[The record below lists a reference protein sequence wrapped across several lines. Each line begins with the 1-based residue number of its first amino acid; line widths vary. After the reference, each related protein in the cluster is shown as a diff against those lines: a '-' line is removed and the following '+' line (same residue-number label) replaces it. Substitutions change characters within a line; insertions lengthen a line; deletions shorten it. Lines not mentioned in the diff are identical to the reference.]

1 MKKFNVKAKVIREVF
16 HNGDFRIL
24 AILPLEKTDLELNR
38 YGNCTITGELGY
50 LDVDKEYT
58 FVLCEGKASKYGM
71 SYNVLDVPSMKLKD
85 LKDMTYE
92 EKYEILRDCTSS
104 DRIATNILEAYP
116 NYIELVVENGDEIID
131 TSKIVGVGRVYNK
144 AYTRTLVSKFKYYTL
159 CHNEKLKPYEIT
171 IKEAKDLY
179 NVHMKTEDIIKA
191 FKENPYYELIEIC
204 GRSLSRTDKMLR
216 TIRPE
221 LIDSTQRTEA
231 LLMEILKRNEYDG
244 NTRLNGSVLFSVVKN
259 DDDYASFINLIPKL
273 KDVAVESELIYF
285 DDKSCDLS
293 LMSTYIAECNIN
305 SFVREKIKES
315 PIIDD
320 SLIEKYRNL
329 DGSELSDE
337 QLNAVRNFNKY
348 SFTLLTGSAGC
359 VDKDTEFFNG
369 YEWKKISDYQI
380 DDMVLQYTE
389 DGRAELVRPN
399 AYIKLPCDTMYF
411 FKTKYGANQML
422 SDDHNMVFDE
432 MYETGHTTRKKHH
445 RLVEMKT
452 SDFVKSFDDDTFNA
466 ARLKFRTTF
475 HYDGAGI
482 DLTDNEIKTMC
493 AVICDGSFYSFSREE
508 LPSWKTCRL
517 HIKKERKKTA
527 LRELFISSHMNF
539 REVKSKTEG
548 YTDFYI
554 TAPRREKV
562 FSSYWYNCSQ
572 HQLQI
577 ICDNILQW
585 DGSVVDGKK
594 TFSTTSKQTV
604 DFIQFAFSSCGYR
617 AVINPYDR
625 TGKSRGG
632 YIRKSIEY
640 TITITERTLVGLR
653 NKKNSRSGKTEIKKV
668 ATVDGFKYCFNV
680 PSHML
685 VLRRNNKIFI
695 TGNCGKTFD
704 TKAVINFCDDNHLS
718 YTLLAPTGSAS
729 LRLKESTGRDAMTIH
744 LKCLKDGAINTD
756 VLLVDESS
764 MVDLPTFNMMLNC
777 IQNPDIRICLVGDKS
792 QILPV
797 GIGCVFADMINS
809 KKVPLTELTKVFRYN
824 DNGILYMATNT
835 RQGRY
840 CLEDKNVTHR
850 NDDYTIGGTYHFSE
864 VGGKDIDEKILER
877 VTDRYFK
884 LLKKGVRQKDILILS
899 AYNVGDCGVDKINEV
914 IQAEVNPPS
923 TAKKEFLIGKKTI
936 IRVGDRVINIKND
949 YKALTME
956 CYEKLKSSNGMLSE
970 EDLEDTTTIFN
981 GQRGVA
987 VDVLDD
993 GKALVCSFDNE
1004 IIVFTKMKAKNIK
1017 LAYAISYHKS
1027 QGQESPYVISVVT
1040 PNQSRLLNRNLL
1052 YVGQTRGKKEQF
1064 DIGSTEAMKNAL
1076 SIDGVE
1082 RRDTW
1087 LYDLLSEE
1095 DN

>member
-58 FVLCEGKASKYGM
+58 FVLCEGKSSKYGM

-104 DRIATNILEAYP
+104 DRIATNILESFP
-116 NYIELVVENGDEIID
+116 NYIELVVENGAEVID
-131 TSKIVGVGRVYNK
+131 TSKIKGVGEVYNK

-159 CHNEKLKPYEIT
+159 CHNEKLKSYEIT

-179 NVHMKTEDIIKA
+179 SVHTKTEDIIKA

-216 TIRPE
+216 TVRPD

-231 LLMEILKRNEYDG
+231 LLIEILKRNEYDG

-348 SFTLLTGSAGC
+348 SLTLLTGSAGC
-359 VDKDTEFFNG
+359 
-369 YEWKKISDYQI
+369 
-380 DDMVLQYTE
+380 
-389 DGRAELVRPN
+389 
-399 AYIKLPCDTMYF
+399 
-411 FKTKYGANQML
+411 
-422 SDDHNMVFDE
+422 
-432 MYETGHTTRKKHH
+432 
-445 RLVEMKT
+445 
-452 SDFVKSFDDDTFNA
+452 
-466 ARLKFRTTF
+466 
-475 HYDGAGI
+475 
-482 DLTDNEIKTMC
+482 
-493 AVICDGSFYSFSREE
+493 
-508 LPSWKTCRL
+508 
-517 HIKKERKKTA
+517 
-527 LRELFISSHMNF
+527 
-539 REVKSKTEG
+539 
-548 YTDFYI
+548 
-554 TAPRREKV
+554 
-562 FSSYWYNCSQ
+562 
-572 HQLQI
+572 
-577 ICDNILQW
+577 
-585 DGSVVDGKK
+585 
-594 TFSTTSKQTV
+594 
-604 DFIQFAFSSCGYR
+604 
-617 AVINPYDR
+617 
-625 TGKSRGG
+625 
-632 YIRKSIEY
+632 
-640 TITITERTLVGLR
+640 
-653 NKKNSRSGKTEIKKV
+653 
-668 ATVDGFKYCFNV
+668 
-680 PSHML
+680 
-685 VLRRNNKIFI
+685 
-695 TGNCGKTFD
+695 GKTFV
-704 TKAVINFCDDNHLS
+704 TKAVIDFCDDNHLS

-809 KKVPLTELTKVFRYN
+809 RKVPLTELTKVFRYN

-864 VGGKDIDEKILER
+864 VGGNNIDEKILER

-936 IRVGDRVINIKND
+936 VRVGDRVINIKND

-956 CYEKLKSSNGMLSE
+956 CYEKLRNSNGMLSE

-993 GKALVCSFDNE
+993 GKALVCNFDNE

-1064 DIGSTEAMKNAL
+1064 DIGSIEAMKNAL

-1095 DN
+1095 VD

>member
-1 MKKFNVKAKVIREVF
+1 MSFECKGKVIK
-16 HNGDFRIL
+16 RIFKS
-24 AILPLEKTDLELNR
+24 ADGEYYIFAVVPIDKNENIKLNK
-38 YGNCTITGELGY
+38 YKNFTIKGNIGFLSENT
-50 LDVDKEYT
+50 EYT
-58 FVLCEGKASKYGM
+58 FVLEEEETNNYGT
-71 SYNVLDVPSMKLKD
+71 SYRVLDVPSIKMNKIED
-85 LKDMTYE
+85 LKNLSYE
-92 EKYEILRDCTSS
+92 ESFNILMNCTSS
-104 DRIATNILEAYP
+104 KKIAENILKEYPLFIYTVVTQGKEAIDTDRVKGMGEAY
-116 NYIELVVENGDEIID
+116 L
-131 TSKIVGVGRVYNK
+131 S
-144 AYTRTLVSKFKYYTL
+144 AYTRELTRMYKYYTL
-159 CHNEKLKPYEIT
+159 CHNEKLKPFELT

-179 NVHMKTEDIIKA
+179 SVHSKTEDIIKG
-191 FKENPYYELIEIC
+191 FNNNPYYELIEIC
-204 GRSLSRTDKMLR
+204 GRSLSRADKMLR
-216 TIRPE
+216 TVRPD

-259 DDDYASFINLIPKL
+259 DDDYVGFVNLIPKL
-273 KDVAVESELIYF
+273 KDVAVESELVYF
-285 DDKSCDLS
+285 DDKSHDLS
-293 LMSTYIAECNIN
+293 LMSTYIAECNVN

-320 SLIEKYRNL
+320 SLIEKYRNI

-369 YEWKKISDYQI
+369 YEWKKISDYRQG
-380 DDMVLQYTE
+380 DKVLQYTE
-389 DGRAELVRPN
+389 DGRAELVYPN
-399 AYIKLPCDTMYF
+399 VYIKLPCDEMYL
-411 FKTKYGANQML
+411 FKTNGTSQML
-422 SDDHNMVFDE
+422 SDDHNMIFDND
-432 MYETGHTTRKKHH
+432 HN
-445 RLVEMKT
+445 LSEMKT
-452 SDFVKSFDDDTFNA
+452 NDFVKSFNNGTFDTDK
-466 ARLKFRTTF
+466 LKFRTTF
-475 HYDGAGI
+475 NYDSK
-482 DLTDNEIKTMC
+482 IKFQT
-493 AVICDGSFYSFSREE
+493 V
-508 LPSWKTCRL
+508 
-517 HIKKERKKTA
+517 
-527 LRELFISSHMNF
+527 
-539 REVKSKTEG
+539 
-548 YTDFYI
+548 
-554 TAPRREKV
+554 
-562 FSSYWYNCSQ
+562 
-572 HQLQI
+572 
-577 ICDNILQW
+577 CDNILKHNNSITMN
-585 DGSVVDGKK
+585 GVTCFYTKNKRVA
-594 TFSTTSKQTV
+594 
-604 DFIQFAFSSCGYR
+604 DFVQFAFSSCGYR
-617 AVINPYDR
+617 ATINSHCNGFIIEHEVVI
-625 TGKSRGG
+625 TK
-632 YIRKSIEY
+632 E
-640 TITITERTLVGLR
+640 TLVGL
-653 NKKNSRSGKTEIKKV
+653 NKETEIKKV
-668 ATVDGFKYCFNV
+668 STVDGFKYCFNV

-685 VLRRNNKIFI
+685 VLRRDGRIFI
-695 TGNCGKTFD
+695 TGNCGKTFV
-704 TKAVINFCDDNHLS
+704 TKAVIDFCDDNHLS

-744 LKCLKDGAINTD
+744 LKCLKDGVIKTD

-850 NDDYTIGGTYHFSE
+850 KDDYTIGGTYHFSE
-864 VGGKDIDEKILER
+864 VDGKDIDAKILER
-877 VTDRYFK
+877 VTDRYFG
-884 LLKKGVRQKDILILS
+884 LLKRGIRQKDILILS
-899 AYNVGDCGVDKINEV
+899 AYNVGECGVDKINDV

-923 TAKKEFLIGKKTI
+923 TAKKEFLIGKHTI

-956 CYEKLKSSNGMLSE
+956 CYQKLKESDGMLSE

-993 GKALVCSFDNE
+993 GKALVCNFDNE

-1087 LYDLLSEE
+1087 LYDLLREE
-1095 DN
+1095 VD

>member
-1 MKKFNVKAKVIREVF
+1 MKKFNVKAKVIREVY

-92 EKYEILRDCTSS
+92 EKHEILRDCTSS

-116 NYIELVVENGDEIID
+116 NYIELVVENGAEIID
-131 TSKIVGVGRVYNK
+131 TSKVKGMGEVYNK

-179 NVHMKTEDIIKA
+179 SVHPKTDDIIKA

-204 GRSLSRTDKMLR
+204 GRSLSRTDKLLR
-216 TIRPE
+216 TVRPD

-285 DDKSCDLS
+285 DDKSHDLS
-293 LMSTYIAECNIN
+293 LMSTYIAECNVN

-348 SFTLLTGSAGC
+348 SFTLLVGNAGA
-359 VDKDTEFFNG
+359 G
-369 YEWKKISDYQI
+369 
-380 DDMVLQYTE
+380 
-389 DGRAELVRPN
+389 
-399 AYIKLPCDTMYF
+399 
-411 FKTKYGANQML
+411 
-422 SDDHNMVFDE
+422 
-432 MYETGHTTRKKHH
+432 
-445 RLVEMKT
+445 
-452 SDFVKSFDDDTFNA
+452 KSF
-466 ARLKFRTTF
+466 
-475 HYDGAGI
+475 
-482 DLTDNEIKTMC
+482 
-493 AVICDGSFYSFSREE
+493 S
-508 LPSWKTCRL
+508 
-517 HIKKERKKTA
+517 
-527 LRELFISSHMNF
+527 
-539 REVKSKTEG
+539 
-548 YTDFYI
+548 
-554 TAPRREKV
+554 
-562 FSSYWYNCSQ
+562 
-572 HQLQI
+572 
-577 ICDNILQW
+577 
-585 DGSVVDGKK
+585 
-594 TFSTTSKQTV
+594 
-604 DFIQFAFSSCGYR
+604 
-617 AVINPYDR
+617 
-625 TGKSRGG
+625 
-632 YIRKSIEY
+632 
-640 TITITERTLVGLR
+640 
-653 NKKNSRSGKTEIKKV
+653 
-668 ATVDGFKYCFNV
+668 
-680 PSHML
+680 
-685 VLRRNNKIFI
+685 
-695 TGNCGKTFD
+695 
-704 TKAVINFCDDNHLS
+704 TKAIIDFCDDNHLS

-809 KKVPLTELTKVFRYN
+809 HKVPLTELTKVFRYN

-864 VGGKDIDEKILER
+864 VGGDNIDEKILER

-884 LLKKGVRQKDILILS
+884 LLKKGIRQKDILILS

-956 CYEKLKSSNGMLSE
+956 CYEKLRNSNGMLSE

-1082 RRDTW
+1082 RRDTR
-1087 LYDLLSEE
+1087 LYDLLREE
-1095 DN
+1095 AD

>member
-85 LKDMTYE
+85 LKELTYE
-92 EKYEILRDCTSS
+92 EKYDILRDCTSS

-116 NYIELVVENGDEIID
+116 NYIELVVENGAEVID
-131 TSKIVGVGRVYNK
+131 TSKIAGVGEVYNK

-179 NVHMKTEDIIKA
+179 SVHPKTGDIIKA

-216 TIRPE
+216 TIRPD

-244 NTRLNGSVLFSVVKN
+244 NTRLNGSVLYTVVKN
-259 DDDYASFINLIPKL
+259 DDNYVGFKNLIPKL
-273 KDVAVESELIYF
+273 KDVASESELIYF

-369 YEWKKISDYQI
+369 YEWKKISDYQQG
-380 DDMVLQYTE
+380 DMVLQYTK

-411 FKTKYGANQML
+411 FKNNGTSQML
-422 SDDHNMVFDE
+422 SDDHNMIFDDN
-432 MYETGHTTRKKHH
+432 HS
-445 RLVEMKT
+445 LLEMKT
-452 SDFVKSFDDDTFNA
+452 SDFVKSFNDDTFDTD
-466 ARLKFRTTF
+466 RLKFRTAF
-475 HYDGAGI
+475 LYDGAGI
-482 DLTDNEIKTMC
+482 DLTDDEIKTMC
-493 AVICDGSFYSFSREE
+493 EVMC
-508 LPSWKTCRL
+508 
-517 HIKKERKKTA
+517 ERKGRVSFNPK
-527 LRELFISSHMNF
+527 
-539 REVKSKTEG
+539 
-548 YTDFYI
+548 
-554 TAPRREKV
+554 
-562 FSSYWYNCSQ
+562 YWHDCSQ
-572 HQLQI
+572 RQLQI
-577 ICDNILQW
+577 VCGNILQY
-585 DGSVVDGKK
+585 DNSITVNGRTRFYTKN
-594 TFSTTSKQTV
+594 KQTA
-604 DFIQFAFSSCGYR
+604 DFVQFAFSSCGYR
-617 AVINPYDR
+617 ATINLYDN
-625 TGKSRGG
+625 
-632 YIRKSIEY
+632 IFDRKTVEY
-640 TITITERTLVGLR
+640 EVTITKETLIGLS
-653 NKKNSRSGKTEIKKV
+653 KKTEIKKV
-668 ATVDGFKYCFNV
+668 ETVDGYKYCFNV

-685 VLRRNNKIFI
+685 VLRRDNRIFI

-704 TKAVINFCDDNHLS
+704 TKAIINFCDDNHLS

-899 AYNVGDCGVDKINEV
+899 AYNVGDCGVDRINDV

-923 TAKKEFLIGKKTI
+923 TTKKEFLIGKKTI

-956 CYEKLKSSNGMLSE
+956 CYEKLRNSNGMLSE

-993 GKALVCSFDNE
+993 GKALVCNFDNE
-1004 IIVFTKMKAKNIK
+1004 VIVFTKMKAKNIK

-1064 DIGSTEAMKNAL
+1064 DIGSIEAMKNAL

-1087 LYDLLSEE
+1087 LYDLLSE
-1095 DN
+1095 DVA

>member
-104 DRIATNILEAYP
+104 DRIATNILESYP

-131 TSKIVGVGRVYNK
+131 TSKIAGVGRVYNK

-216 TIRPE
+216 TVRPD

-329 DGSELSDE
+329 DGNELSDE

-369 YEWKKISDYQI
+369 YEWKKISDYQQG
-380 DDMVLQYTE
+380 DMVLQYTE
-389 DGRAELVRPN
+389 DGKAELVRPN
-399 AYIKLPCDTMYF
+399 AYIKLPCDTMYLF
-411 FKTKYGANQML
+411 ENNGTSQML
-422 SDDHNMVFDE
+422 SNDHNMIFDKN
-432 MYETGHTTRKKHH
+432 HK
-445 RLVEMKT
+445 LLEMKT
-452 SDFVKSFDDDTFNA
+452 SDFVESFNNGTDTDK
-466 ARLKFRTTF
+466 LKFRTTF
-475 HYDGAGI
+475 HYDGEGI
-482 DLTDNEIKTMC
+482 DDLADDEIKGVC
-493 AVICDGSFYSFSREE
+493 EGINKGSISF
-508 LPSWKTCRL
+508 
-517 HIKKERKKTA
+517 
-527 LRELFISSHMNF
+527 N
-539 REVKSKTEG
+539 
-548 YTDFYI
+548 
-554 TAPRREKV
+554 PR
-562 FSSYWYNCSQ
+562 YWHN

-577 ICDNILQW
+577 ICDNILQHNKSITIN
-585 DGSVVDGKK
+585 G
-594 TFSTTSKQTV
+594 TTCFYTKNKQTA
-604 DFIQFAFSSCGYR
+604 DFVQFVFSSCGYR
-617 AVINPYDR
+617 AIINSYKNGFIKKSTEYEIVI
-625 TGKSRGG
+625 TK
-632 YIRKSIEY
+632 E
-640 TITITERTLVGLR
+640 TLVGLE
-653 NKKNSRSGKTEIKKV
+653 KTEIKKV

-685 VLRRNNKIFI
+685 VLRRDNRIFI
-695 TGNCGKTFD
+695 TGNCGKTFV
-704 TKAVINFCDDNHLS
+704 TKAVIDFCDDNHLS

-744 LKCLKDGAINTD
+744 LKCLKDGAIKTD

-764 MVDLPTFNMMLNC
+764 MIDLPTFNMMLNC
-777 IQNPDIRICLVGDKS
+777 IENPDIRICLVGDKS

-840 CLEDKNVTHR
+840 CLEDKNITHR

-864 VGGKDIDEKILER
+864 VDGKNIDEKILER

-923 TAKKEFLIGKKTI
+923 TTKKEFLIGKKTI

-956 CYEKLKSSNGMLSE
+956 CYEKLRNSNGMLSE

-1052 YVGQTRGKKEQF
+1052 YVGQTRGKKGQF
-1064 DIGSTEAMKNAL
+1064 DIGSIEAMKNAL

>member
-104 DRIATNILEAYP
+104 DRIATNILESYP

-131 TSKIVGVGRVYNK
+131 TSKIAGVGKVYNK

-159 CHNEKLKPYEIT
+159 CHNEKLKSYEIT

-179 NVHMKTEDIIKA
+179 SVHTKTEDIIKA

-216 TIRPE
+216 TVRPE

-315 PIIDD
+315 PIVDD

-337 QLNAVRNFNKY
+337 QLNAVRIFNKH

-359 VDKDTEFFNG
+359 
-369 YEWKKISDYQI
+369 
-380 DDMVLQYTE
+380 
-389 DGRAELVRPN
+389 
-399 AYIKLPCDTMYF
+399 
-411 FKTKYGANQML
+411 
-422 SDDHNMVFDE
+422 
-432 MYETGHTTRKKHH
+432 
-445 RLVEMKT
+445 
-452 SDFVKSFDDDTFNA
+452 
-466 ARLKFRTTF
+466 
-475 HYDGAGI
+475 
-482 DLTDNEIKTMC
+482 
-493 AVICDGSFYSFSREE
+493 
-508 LPSWKTCRL
+508 
-517 HIKKERKKTA
+517 
-527 LRELFISSHMNF
+527 
-539 REVKSKTEG
+539 
-548 YTDFYI
+548 
-554 TAPRREKV
+554 
-562 FSSYWYNCSQ
+562 
-572 HQLQI
+572 
-577 ICDNILQW
+577 
-585 DGSVVDGKK
+585 
-594 TFSTTSKQTV
+594 
-604 DFIQFAFSSCGYR
+604 
-617 AVINPYDR
+617 
-625 TGKSRGG
+625 
-632 YIRKSIEY
+632 
-640 TITITERTLVGLR
+640 
-653 NKKNSRSGKTEIKKV
+653 
-668 ATVDGFKYCFNV
+668 
-680 PSHML
+680 
-685 VLRRNNKIFI
+685 
-695 TGNCGKTFD
+695 GKTFA
-704 TKAVINFCDDNHLS
+704 TKAIINFCDDNHLS

-764 MVDLPTFNMMLNC
+764 MIDLPTFNMMLNC

-864 VGGKDIDEKILER
+864 VGGKDIDSKILER

-936 IRVGDRVINIKND
+936 VRVGDRVINIKND

-956 CYEKLKSSNGMLSE
+956 CYEKLRNSNGMLSE

-993 GKALVCSFDNE
+993 GKALVCNFDNE
-1004 IIVFTKMKAKNIK
+1004 VIVFTKMKAKNIK

-1064 DIGSTEAMKNAL
+1064 DIGSVEAMKNAL

>member
-85 LKDMTYE
+85 LKELTYE
-92 EKYEILRDCTSS
+92 EKYDILRDCTSS
-104 DRIATNILEAYP
+104 DRIARNILESYP
-116 NYIELVVENGDEIID
+116 NYIELVVENGAEVID
-131 TSKIVGVGRVYNK
+131 TSKIAGVGEAYNK
-144 AYTRTLVSKFKYYTL
+144 AYTRTLVSKYKYYTL

-179 NVHMKTEDIIKA
+179 SVHMKTDDIIKA

-204 GRSLSRTDKMLR
+204 GRSLSRADKMLR
-216 TIRPE
+216 TVRPD

-259 DDDYASFINLIPKL
+259 DDDYVGFVNLIPKL

-305 SFVREKIKES
+305 SFVRKKIKES

-329 DGSELSDE
+329 DGNELSDE

-369 YEWKKISDYQI
+369 YEWKKISDYNEN
-380 DDMVLQYTE
+380 DMVLQYNTKKLK
-389 DGRAELVRPN
+389 AELVKPYT
-399 AYIKLPCDTMYF
+399 YIKLPETRWILI
-411 FKTKYGANQML
+411 KNKYGKIIQQLSPDHIATIFDTKTGGIIDCNIINAISVFDKNKIEKHRFYFL
-422 SDDHNMVFDE
+422 SDNTATDLKE
-432 MYETGHTTRKKHH
+432 
-445 RLVEMKT
+445 VEYVDYVEK
-452 SDFVKSFDDDTFNA
+452 
-466 ARLKFRTTF
+466 
-475 HYDGAGI
+475 
-482 DLTDNEIKTMC
+482 
-493 AVICDGSFYSFSREE
+493 
-508 LPSWKTCRL
+508 
-517 HIKKERKKTA
+517 
-527 LRELFISSHMNF
+527 
-539 REVKSKTEG
+539 G
-548 YTDFYI
+548 Y
-554 TAPRREKV
+554 
-562 FSSYWYNCSQ
+562 
-572 HQLQI
+572 
-577 ICDNILQW
+577 
-585 DGSVVDGKK
+585 
-594 TFSTTSKQTV
+594 
-604 DFIQFAFSSCGYR
+604 
-617 AVINPYDR
+617 
-625 TGKSRGG
+625 
-632 YIRKSIEY
+632 
-640 TITITERTLVGLR
+640 
-653 NKKNSRSGKTEIKKV
+653 
-668 ATVDGFKYCFNV
+668 KYCFKV
-680 PSHML
+680 PSEHL
-685 VLRRNNKIFI
+685 LLRKNNYTFI
-695 TGNCGKTFD
+695 THNCGKTFV
-704 TKAVINFCDDNHLS
+704 TKAVIDFCDDNHLS

-744 LKCLKDGAINTD
+744 LKCLKDGAIKTD

-809 KKVPLTELTKVFRYN
+809 KRVPLTELTKVFRYN

-864 VGGKDIDEKILER
+864 VGGKNIDEKILER

-899 AYNVGDCGVDKINEV
+899 AYNVGDCGVDRINDV

-923 TAKKEFLIGKKTI
+923 TTKKEFLIGKHTI

-956 CYEKLKSSNGMLSE
+956 CYEKLRNSNGMLSE

-1004 IIVFTKMKAKNIK
+1004 IIVFTKMKARNIK

-1064 DIGSTEAMKNAL
+1064 DIGLIEAMKNAL

-1087 LYDLLSEE
+1087 LYDLLSESE
-1095 DN
+1095 EER

>member
-92 EKYEILRDCTSS
+92 EKYEILKDCTSS

-116 NYIELVVENGDEIID
+116 DYIELVVENGAEVID
-131 TSKIVGVGRVYNK
+131 TSKVKGMGEVYNK

-179 NVHMKTEDIIKA
+179 SVRTKTEDIIKA

-216 TIRPE
+216 TVRPD

-231 LLMEILKRNEYDG
+231 ILMEILKRNEYDG

-315 PIIDD
+315 PIVDD
-320 SLIEKYRNL
+320 SLVEKYRNL

-348 SFTLLTGSAGC
+348 SLTLLTGSAGC
-359 VDKDTEFFNG
+359 
-369 YEWKKISDYQI
+369 
-380 DDMVLQYTE
+380 
-389 DGRAELVRPN
+389 
-399 AYIKLPCDTMYF
+399 
-411 FKTKYGANQML
+411 
-422 SDDHNMVFDE
+422 
-432 MYETGHTTRKKHH
+432 
-445 RLVEMKT
+445 
-452 SDFVKSFDDDTFNA
+452 
-466 ARLKFRTTF
+466 
-475 HYDGAGI
+475 
-482 DLTDNEIKTMC
+482 
-493 AVICDGSFYSFSREE
+493 
-508 LPSWKTCRL
+508 
-517 HIKKERKKTA
+517 
-527 LRELFISSHMNF
+527 
-539 REVKSKTEG
+539 
-548 YTDFYI
+548 
-554 TAPRREKV
+554 
-562 FSSYWYNCSQ
+562 
-572 HQLQI
+572 
-577 ICDNILQW
+577 
-585 DGSVVDGKK
+585 
-594 TFSTTSKQTV
+594 
-604 DFIQFAFSSCGYR
+604 
-617 AVINPYDR
+617 
-625 TGKSRGG
+625 
-632 YIRKSIEY
+632 
-640 TITITERTLVGLR
+640 
-653 NKKNSRSGKTEIKKV
+653 
-668 ATVDGFKYCFNV
+668 
-680 PSHML
+680 
-685 VLRRNNKIFI
+685 
-695 TGNCGKTFD
+695 GKTFV
-704 TKAVINFCDDNHLS
+704 TKAVIDFCDDNHLS

-809 KKVPLTELTKVFRYN
+809 RKVPLTELTKVFRYN

-864 VGGKDIDEKILER
+864 VGGNNIDEKILER

-936 IRVGDRVINIKND
+936 VRVGDRVINIKND

-956 CYEKLKSSNGMLSE
+956 CYEKLRNSNGMLSE

-1004 IIVFTKMKAKNIK
+1004 IVVFTKMKAKNIK

-1064 DIGSTEAMKNAL
+1064 DIGSIEAMKNAL

-1087 LYDLLSEE
+1087 LYDLLSEV

>member
-131 TSKIVGVGRVYNK
+131 TSKIAGVGKVYNK

-179 NVHMKTEDIIKA
+179 SVHPKTEDIIKA

-216 TIRPE
+216 TVRPE

-244 NTRLNGSVLFSVVKN
+244 NTRLNGSVLYSVVRD
-259 DDDYASFINLIPKL
+259 DDDYVVFANLIPKL

-369 YEWKKISDYQI
+369 NEWKKISDYNEN
-380 DDMVLQYTE
+380 DMVLQYNIKKLKT
-389 DGRAELVRPN
+389 ELVKPYT
-399 AYIKLPCDTMYF
+399 YIKLPET
-411 FKTKYGANQML
+411 KWILIKNKYGKIIQQL
-422 SDDHNMVFDE
+422 SPDHIVTIFDTK
-432 MYETGHTTRKKHH
+432 TGGIIDCNIINAISEFDKNKIEKH
-445 RLVEMKT
+445 RFYFLGDNNVTDLKEVE
-452 SDFVKSFDDDTFNA
+452 
-466 ARLKFRTTF
+466 
-475 HYDGAGI
+475 YI
-482 DLTDNEIKTMC
+482 D
-493 AVICDGSFYSFSREE
+493 Y
-508 LPSWKTCRL
+508 
-517 HIKKERKKTA
+517 
-527 LRELFISSHMNF
+527 
-539 REVKSKTEG
+539 TEKG
-548 YTDFYI
+548 Y
-554 TAPRREKV
+554 
-562 FSSYWYNCSQ
+562 
-572 HQLQI
+572 
-577 ICDNILQW
+577 
-585 DGSVVDGKK
+585 
-594 TFSTTSKQTV
+594 
-604 DFIQFAFSSCGYR
+604 
-617 AVINPYDR
+617 
-625 TGKSRGG
+625 
-632 YIRKSIEY
+632 
-640 TITITERTLVGLR
+640 
-653 NKKNSRSGKTEIKKV
+653 
-668 ATVDGFKYCFNV
+668 KYCFKV
-680 PSHML
+680 PSEHL
-685 VLRRNNKIFI
+685 LLRKNNYTFI
-695 TGNCGKTFD
+695 THNCGKTFV
-704 TKAVINFCDDNHLS
+704 TKAVIDFCDDNHLS

-850 NDDYTIGGTYHFSE
+850 NNDYTIGGTYHFSE
-864 VGGKDIDEKILER
+864 VGGNNIDEKILER

-899 AYNVGDCGVDKINEV
+899 AYNVGDCGVDRINNV

-936 IRVGDRVINIKND
+936 VRVGDRVINIKND

-956 CYEKLKSSNGMLSE
+956 CYEKLRNSNGMLSE

-1004 IIVFTKMKAKNIK
+1004 IVVFTKMKAKNIK

-1064 DIGSTEAMKNAL
+1064 DIGSIEAMKNAL

-1095 DN
+1095 NN

>member
-85 LKDMTYE
+85 LKELTYE
-92 EKYEILRDCTSS
+92 EKYDILRDCTSS
-104 DRIATNILEAYP
+104 DRIATNILEAYS
-116 NYIELVVENGDEIID
+116 NYIELVVENGAEAID
-131 TSKIVGVGRVYNK
+131 TSKIKGVGEVYNK
-144 AYTRTLVSKFKYYTL
+144 AYTRTLVSKYKYYTL

-179 NVHMKTEDIIKA
+179 SVHAKTEDIINA

-204 GRSLSRTDKMLR
+204 GRSLSRTDKLLR
-216 TIRPE
+216 TVRPD

-259 DDDYASFINLIPKL
+259 DDDYVGFVNLIPKL
-273 KDVAVESELIYF
+273 KDVAVESELVYF
-285 DDKSCDLS
+285 DDKSHDLS
-293 LMSTYIAECNIN
+293 LMSTYIAECNVN

-320 SLIEKYRNL
+320 FLIEKYRNL
-329 DGSELSDE
+329 DGNELSDE

-348 SFTLLTGSAGC
+348 SLTLLTGSAGC

-369 YEWKKISDYQI
+369 YEWKKISDYQNG
-380 DDMVLQYTE
+380 DMVLQYTE

-399 AYIKLPCDTMYF
+399 AYIKLPCDTMYS
-411 FKTKYGANQML
+411 FKNKYGISQML
-422 SDDHNMVFDE
+422 SDDHNMIFDE
-432 MYETGHTTRKKHH
+432 NHK
-445 RLVEMKT
+445 LSEMKT
-452 SDFVKSFDDDTFNA
+452 SDFVKSFNNGTFDID
-466 ARLKFRTTF
+466 RLKFRTAF
-475 HYDGAGI
+475 YYDGEGTVY
-482 DLTDNEIKTMC
+482 TDEEIKLLSK
-493 AVICDGSFYSFSREE
+493 AIYSG
-508 LPSWKTCRL
+508 
-517 HIKKERKKTA
+517 
-527 LRELFISSHMNF
+527 LFNSGVFDPNLKYWYKCSHCQL
-539 REVKSKTEG
+539 
-548 YTDFYI
+548 
-554 TAPRREKV
+554 KV
-562 FSSYWYNCSQ
+562 F
-572 HQLQI
+572 
-577 ICDNILQW
+577 CDNLLRLNNN
-585 DGSVVDGKK
+585 KCTNFY
-594 TFSTTSKQTV
+594 TFYTKFYTKSRRIA

-617 AVINPYDR
+617 AIIDSYND
-625 TGKSRGG
+625 
-632 YIRKSIEY
+632 EY
-640 TITITERTLVGLR
+640 TVAITEPTLVELD
-653 NKKNSRSGKTEIKKV
+653 KKTKIKKV
-668 ATVDGFKYCFNV
+668 STRDGYKYCFNV

-685 VLRRNNKIFI
+685 VLRRDNRIFI
-695 TGNCGKTFD
+695 TGNCGKTFV
-704 TKAVINFCDDNHLS
+704 TKAIIDFCDDNHLS

-744 LKCLKDGAINTD
+744 LKCLKDGAIKTD

-777 IQNPDIRICLVGDKS
+777 IENPDIRICLVGDKS

-809 KKVPLTELTKVFRYN
+809 HKVPLTELTKVFRYN

-850 NDDYTIGGTYHFSE
+850 KDDYTIGGTYHFSE
-864 VGGKDIDEKILER
+864 VDGKDIDAKILER
-877 VTDRYFK
+877 VTDRYFN
-884 LLKKGVRQKDILILS
+884 LLKRGIRQKDILILS
-899 AYNVGDCGVDKINEV
+899 AYNVGECGVDKINDV

-923 TAKKEFLIGKKTI
+923 TAKKEFLIGKHTI

-956 CYEKLKSSNGMLSE
+956 CYQKLKESNGMLSE

-1087 LYDLLSEE
+1087 LYDLLRESEG
-1095 DN
+1095 

>member
-85 LKDMTYE
+85 LKELTYE

-116 NYIELVVENGDEIID
+116 DYIELVVENGAEVID
-131 TSKIVGVGRVYNK
+131 TSKVKGMGEVYNK

-179 NVHMKTEDIIKA
+179 SVHAKTEDIIKA

-204 GRSLSRTDKMLR
+204 GRSLSRTDKLLR
-216 TIRPE
+216 TVRPD

-244 NTRLNGSVLFSVVKN
+244 NTRLNGSVLYSVVKN
-259 DDDYASFINLIPKL
+259 DDNYVGFKNLISKL
-273 KDVAVESELIYF
+273 KDVASESELIYF

-293 LMSTYIAECNIN
+293 LMSTYIAECNVN

-369 YEWKKISDYQI
+369 YEWKKISDYNEN
-380 DDMVLQYTE
+380 DMVLQYNTKKLK
-389 DGRAELVRPN
+389 AELIKPYT
-399 AYIKLPCDTMYF
+399 YIKLPETEWILI
-411 FKTKYGANQML
+411 KNKYGKIIQQL
-422 SDDHNMVFDE
+422 SPDHIATIFDTK
-432 MYETGHTTRKKHH
+432 TGNIIDCNIIKAISKFDKNKIEKH
-445 RLVEMKT
+445 RYYFLGDNNATDLKEVE
-452 SDFVKSFDDDTFNA
+452 
-466 ARLKFRTTF
+466 
-475 HYDGAGI
+475 YI
-482 DLTDNEIKTMC
+482 D
-493 AVICDGSFYSFSREE
+493 Y
-508 LPSWKTCRL
+508 
-517 HIKKERKKTA
+517 
-527 LRELFISSHMNF
+527 
-539 REVKSKTEG
+539 TEKG
-548 YTDFYI
+548 Y
-554 TAPRREKV
+554 
-562 FSSYWYNCSQ
+562 
-572 HQLQI
+572 
-577 ICDNILQW
+577 
-585 DGSVVDGKK
+585 
-594 TFSTTSKQTV
+594 
-604 DFIQFAFSSCGYR
+604 
-617 AVINPYDR
+617 
-625 TGKSRGG
+625 
-632 YIRKSIEY
+632 
-640 TITITERTLVGLR
+640 
-653 NKKNSRSGKTEIKKV
+653 
-668 ATVDGFKYCFNV
+668 KYCFKV
-680 PSHML
+680 PSEHL
-685 VLRRNNKIFI
+685 LLRKNNYTFI
-695 TGNCGKTFD
+695 THNCGKTFV
-704 TKAVINFCDDNHLS
+704 TKAIIDFCDDNHLS

-744 LKCLKDGAINTD
+744 LKCLKDGAIKTD

-777 IQNPDIRICLVGDKS
+777 IENPDIRICLVGDKS

-850 NDDYTIGGTYHFSE
+850 KDDYTIGGTYHFSE
-864 VGGKDIDEKILER
+864 VGGKDIDAKILER
-877 VTDRYFK
+877 VTDRYFN
-884 LLKKGVRQKDILILS
+884 LLKRGIRQKDILILS
-899 AYNVGDCGVDKINEV
+899 AYNVGECGVDKINNV

-923 TAKKEFLIGKKTI
+923 TAKKEFLIGKHTI

-956 CYEKLKSSNGMLSE
+956 CYEKLKESNGMLSE

-1064 DIGSTEAMKNAL
+1064 DIGSIEAMKNAL

-1087 LYDLLSEE
+1087 LYDLLRESEV
-1095 DN
+1095 

>member
-85 LKDMTYE
+85 LKELTYE
-92 EKYEILRDCTSS
+92 EKYDILRDCTSS

-116 NYIELVVENGDEIID
+116 NYIELVVENGAEVID
-131 TSKIVGVGRVYNK
+131 TSKVKGMGQVYNK

-179 NVHMKTEDIIKA
+179 SVHAKTEDIIKA

-204 GRSLSRTDKMLR
+204 GRSLSRTDKLLR
-216 TIRPE
+216 TVRPD

-244 NTRLNGSVLFSVVKN
+244 NTRLNGSVLYSVVKN
-259 DDDYASFINLIPKL
+259 DDNYVGFKNLIPKL
-273 KDVAVESELIYF
+273 KDVASESELIYF
-285 DDKSCDLS
+285 DDKSHDLS
-293 LMSTYIAECNIN
+293 LMSTYIAECNVN

-320 SLIEKYRNL
+320 SLIEKYRNI
-329 DGSELSDE
+329 DGNELSDE

-369 YEWKKISDYQI
+369 YEWKKISEYNEN
-380 DDMVLQYTE
+380 DMVLQYNTE
-389 DGRAELVRPN
+389 KLKTELIKPYK
-399 AYIKLPCDTMYF
+399 YIKLPEE
-411 FKTKYGANQML
+411 KWILIKNKYGKIIQQL
-422 SDDHNMVFDE
+422 SPDHIVTVFDTK
-432 MYETGHTTRKKHH
+432 TGDIIDCNIIKAISKFDKNKIEKH
-445 RLVEMKT
+445 RYYFLGDNNATDLKEVE
-452 SDFVKSFDDDTFNA
+452 
-466 ARLKFRTTF
+466 
-475 HYDGAGI
+475 YI
-482 DLTDNEIKTMC
+482 DYVEK
-493 AVICDGSFYSFSREE
+493 
-508 LPSWKTCRL
+508 
-517 HIKKERKKTA
+517 
-527 LRELFISSHMNF
+527 
-539 REVKSKTEG
+539 G
-548 YTDFYI
+548 Y
-554 TAPRREKV
+554 
-562 FSSYWYNCSQ
+562 
-572 HQLQI
+572 
-577 ICDNILQW
+577 
-585 DGSVVDGKK
+585 
-594 TFSTTSKQTV
+594 
-604 DFIQFAFSSCGYR
+604 
-617 AVINPYDR
+617 
-625 TGKSRGG
+625 
-632 YIRKSIEY
+632 
-640 TITITERTLVGLR
+640 
-653 NKKNSRSGKTEIKKV
+653 
-668 ATVDGFKYCFNV
+668 KYCFKV
-680 PSHML
+680 PSEHL
-685 VLRRNNKIFI
+685 LLRKNNYTFI
-695 TGNCGKTFD
+695 THNCGKTFV
-704 TKAVINFCDDNHLS
+704 TKAIIDFCDDNHLS

-744 LKCLKDGAINTD
+744 LKCLKDGAIKTD

-777 IQNPDIRICLVGDKS
+777 IENPDIRICLVGDKS

-809 KKVPLTELTKVFRYN
+809 HKVPLTELTKVFRYN

-850 NDDYTIGGTYHFSE
+850 KDDYTIGGTYHFSE
-864 VGGKDIDEKILER
+864 VGGKDIDAKILER
-877 VTDRYFK
+877 VTDRYFS
-884 LLKKGVRQKDILILS
+884 LLKRGIRQKDILILS
-899 AYNVGDCGVDKINEV
+899 AYNVGECGVDKINDV

-923 TAKKEFLIGKKTI
+923 TTKKEFLIGKHTI

-956 CYEKLKSSNGMLSE
+956 CYEKLKESNGMLSE

-1064 DIGSTEAMKNAL
+1064 DIGSIEAMKNAL

-1087 LYDLLSEE
+1087 LYDLLRESEE
-1095 DN
+1095 